1 MQVDSLLYSFIA
13 RGSLAKGSAALAAA
27 CDLQDEYHR
36 LVPPKMKNK
45 IDRQFDIVPFERHTL
60 PVHRNDNIL
69 IRTFVNRSERS
80 ILQRWA

>member
-27 CDLQDEYHR
+27 CDLQDEYQIG
-36 LVPPKMKNK
+36 PSKDENK

-69 IRTFVNRSERS
+69 IRTFVDRSERS